1 MLLGL
6 ALIRIGGKFYLLV
19 SFASLF
25 IAHMFNCT
33 PSFFLRILIMMLQA
47 MKDEIGWMIQCAVS
61 QTLPYRDRS
70 GRTILF
76 GDPSRKDM
84 TVYSTHRQ
92 MMAMWYTMET
102 IIEDEESRN
111 RGLVVLTTA
120 KTYSSGSGMD
130 LKFTRYTI
138 KLIGDIFPVHLRSI
152 HFCHPS
158 KVAHYVIFPAL
169 KFVLGKNMR
178 LRFNTHYGTDT
189 EVMMQL
195 ETFGLHRSI
204 LPAELA
210 GDVLLDYQQWIHERL
225 SKEYSDEAL
234 GLGALSSGLPPS
246 ASAAVAQLAAA
257 GAQPSV
263 AAAAAADS
271 GAGLD
276 ALSLAALVAQ
286 PVVTEGD
293 ASKLKRRHSHT
304 EEGGHRHPFK
314 LTRQSTKD
322 LADLEEILNDTEIPK
337 SGKKK
342 VGRRADPRMNR
353 SVRIKLRNPETSP
366 LDALLQ
372 GGYDYP
378 IPAKGSSAH
387 EIFDSD
393 NVSLHQRKNQLC
405 RRVRQLREKQQRDEA
420 KATTEAAEPAKSSE
434 SSSTPA
440 EMLCGNHAEV

>member
-1 MLLGL
+1 
-6 ALIRIGGKFYLLV
+6 
-19 SFASLF
+19 
-25 IAHMFNCT
+25 
-33 PSFFLRILIMMLQA
+33 MMLQA
-47 MKDEIGWMIQCAVS
+47 MKDEIDWMIQCAVA
-61 QTLPYRDRS
+61 QTLPNRDRS

-111 RGLVVLTTA
+111 RGLVCLTTA
-120 KTYSSGSGMD
+120 KTYSSGSAMD

-138 KLIGDIFPVHLRSI
+138 KLVGEIFPVHLCSI

-204 LPAELA
+204 LPSELS
-210 GDVLLDYQQWIHERL
+210 GDVQLDFKQWIHERL

-234 GLGALSSGLPPS
+234 GLGALSSGLLPS
-246 ASAAVAQLAAA
+246 VSAAVAQLAAA

-263 AAAAAADS
+263 AAAAAAAGGDS
-271 GAGLD
+271 GSGLD

-293 ASKLKRRHSHT
+293 ESKLKRKHSET
-304 EEGGHRHPFK
+304 EEGGISRHVPFK

-353 SVRIKLRNPETSP
+353 SVRIKLRNPEISP
-366 LDALLQ
+366 FDALLQ

-420 KATTEAAEPAKSSE
+420 KTATEVAKTSKSSE
-434 SSSTPA
+434 SISPPA
-440 EMLCGNHAEV
+440 EILCGNHAEV

>member
-1 MLLGL
+1 
-6 ALIRIGGKFYLLV
+6 
-19 SFASLF
+19 
-25 IAHMFNCT
+25 
-33 PSFFLRILIMMLQA
+33 
-47 MKDEIGWMIQCAVS
+47 MKDEIDWMIKCFVA
-61 QTLPYRDRS
+61 QTLPNRDRS

-111 RGLVVLTTA
+111 RGLVCLTTA

-130 LKFTRYTI
+130 LKFTRYTR
-138 KLIGDIFPVHLRSI
+138 KLVGDIFPVHLRSI

-169 KFVLGKNMR
+169 KFVLGKDMR

-189 EVMMQL
+189 EVLMQL

-204 LPAELA
+204 LPAELS
-210 GDVLLDYQQWIHERL
+210 GDVQLDIQQWIHERL
-225 SKEYSDEAL
+225 SKEYSNEAL
-234 GLGALSSGLPPS
+234 ELGALSSVPLPSIAP
-246 ASAAVAQLAAA
+246 AVAQPATAAA
-257 GAQPSV
+257 GTSPGV
-263 AAAAAADS
+263 AVPAAGGS
-271 GAGLD
+271 ESGLD
-276 ALSLAALVAQ
+276 ALSLAALVAK
-286 PVVTEGD
+286 PVEGVEP
-293 ASKLKRRHSHT
+293 KLKSKRRHSQT
-304 EEGGHRHPFK
+304 EDNPNRHVPFK
-314 LTRQSTKD
+314 LVRQSTKD
-322 LADLEEILNDTEIPK
+322 LADLEEVLNDTEVPK

-353 SVRIKLRNPETSP
+353 SVRIKLRNPEISP
-366 LDALLQ
+366 FDALLQ

-378 IPAKGSSAH
+378 TPAKGSSAH

-420 KATTEAAEPAKSSE
+420 KAAAEAEAAKTSE
-434 SSSTPA
+434 SA
-440 EMLCGNHAEV
+440 EILCGNHVEI

>member
-1 MLLGL
+1 
-6 ALIRIGGKFYLLV
+6 
-19 SFASLF
+19 
-25 IAHMFNCT
+25 
-33 PSFFLRILIMMLQA
+33 
-47 MKDEIGWMIQCAVS
+47 MKGEIDWMIQCFVAQV
-61 QTLPYRDRS
+61 LPHRDRS

-76 GDPSRKDM
+76 ADPSRKDM

-111 RGLVVLTTA
+111 RGLVCLTTA

-130 LKFTRYTI
+130 LKFTRYARR
-138 KLIGDIFPVHLRSI
+138 LVGEIFPVHLRSI

-169 KFVLGKNMR
+169 KFVLGKDMR

-189 EVMMQL
+189 EVLMQL

-204 LPAELA
+204 LPAELS
-210 GDVLLDYQQWIHERL
+210 GDVRLDFQQWIHGRL
-225 SKEYSDEAL
+225 SKEYADEAL
-234 GLGALSSGLPPS
+234 VLGALSSAPPPS
-246 ASAAVAQLAAA
+246 ASAEIAQPAAAA
-257 GAQPSV
+257 GTSPGV
-263 AAAAAADS
+263 AVPAAGGS
-271 GAGLD
+271 GSGLD

-293 ASKLKRRHSHT
+293 EAKLKRRHSQT
-304 EEGGHRHPFK
+304 EDHPNRHVPFK
-314 LTRQSTKD
+314 LDRQSTKD
-322 LADLEEILNDTEIPK
+322 LADLEEVLNDTEVPK

-353 SVRIKLRNPETSP
+353 SVRIKLRNPEISP
-366 LDALLQ
+366 FDALLQ

-420 KATTEAAEPAKSSE
+420 KAAAEAAKTAKTIE
-434 SSSTPA
+434 SSSPSA
-440 EMLCGNHAEV
+440 EIEHVEI

>member
-1 MLLGL
+1 
-6 ALIRIGGKFYLLV
+6 
-19 SFASLF
+19 
-25 IAHMFNCT
+25 
-33 PSFFLRILIMMLQA
+33 
-47 MKDEIGWMIQCAVS
+47 MKDEIDWMIQCAVA
-61 QTLPYRDRS
+61 QTLPNRDRS

-111 RGLVVLTTA
+111 RGLVCLTTA

-138 KLIGDIFPVHLRSI
+138 KLVGEIFPVHLRSI

-189 EVMMQL
+189 EVLMQL

-204 LPAELA
+204 LPAELS
-210 GDVLLDYQQWIHERL
+210 GDVRLNFQYWINERL
-225 SKEYSDEAL
+225 SREYSDEAL
-234 GLGALSSGLPPS
+234 GLGALTSGLLPS

-257 GAQPSV
+257 GASPVV
-263 AAAAAADS
+263 AAAS
-271 GAGLD
+271 GDNGSGLD

-286 PVVTEGD
+286 PVATE
-293 ASKLKRRHSHT
+293 LKRRHSET
-304 EEGGHRHPFK
+304 EEGGISQHVPFK

-405 RRVRQLREKQQRDEA
+405 RRVRQLREKQRRDEA
-420 KATTEAAEPAKSSE
+420 KAGTEAAKPAKSSE
-434 SSSTPA
+434 SISPPA
-440 EMLCGNHAEV
+440 DILCGNHAEV